1 MVIRAVW
8 PTAEGRPFFANL
20 KVMRATLQALEAA
33 LGPEARVRAWVF
45 LEDRFGFVAEGP
57 DTLPDL
63 LETARSRAEE
73 RFRAQNGQGLWGAV
87 AEEVEVLGS
96 PVAVVRPLAELLLGK
111 GFADSLSEYPWCGGG
126 WLLGSGDK
134 LIGRGGESRKDGV
147 TPK

>member
-33 LGPEARVRAWVF
+33 LAPEARVRAWVF
-45 LEDRFGFVAEGP
+45 LEDRFAFVAEGP

-73 RFRAQNGQGLWGAV
+73 AFLADNGQPLWGPGPVGAEVPPSPADAV
-87 AEEVEVLGS
+87 A
-96 PVAVVRPLAELLLGK
+96 PLARLPRDAGLAHTPE
-111 GFADSLSEYPWCGGG
+111 EYPWCGGE
-126 WLLGSGDK
+126 WLVGPNVGTP
-134 LIGRGGESRKDGV
+134 GGYDDY
-147 TPK
+147 

>member
-33 LGPEARVRAWVF
+33 LGPKGRVRAWVF
-45 LEDRFGFVAEGP
+45 LEDRFAFVAEGP

-73 RFRAQNGQGLWGAV
+73 RFLADNGQPLWGSAPVCAEVPANPADAV
-87 AEEVEVLGS
+87 A
-96 PVAVVRPLAELLLGK
+96 PLARLPRDAGLAHTPE
-111 GFADSLSEYPWCGGG
+111 EYPWCGGE
-126 WLLGSGDK
+126 WLVGAD
-134 LIGRGGESRKDGV
+134 RDQPDG
-147 TPK
+147 